1 MKMSPARKKFVD
13 VATSKYGAGAVLTR
27 PMIVN
32 VAEENGISYPSWFS
46 RSSFSVG
53 GGEFRLPVEGE
64 SIVTVPAKPA
74 KVEKLV
80 VNEETVVAYHNPTEN
95 LVPNKDPLYVPFG
108 HFSDVHGI
116 IKSGMFYPA
125 FVTGLSGNGK
135 TLMVEQACAKA
146 KREFFRVNIT
156 VETDEDDLLGHY
168 ALIDGNTVW
177 QDGPV
182 VKAMEQGAVLLID
195 EIDL

>member
-53 GGEFRLPVEGE
+53 RGEFRLPVEGE

-108 HFSDVHGI
+108 HFGDVYSI
-116 IKSGMFYPA
+116 IKSGMFYPV
-125 FVTGLSGNGK
+125 FITGLSGNGK
-135 TLMVEQACAKA
+135 TFMVEQACAKA

-156 VETDEDDLLGHY
+156 VGRD
-168 ALIDGNTVW
+168 
-177 QDGPV
+177 
-182 VKAMEQGAVLLID
+182 
-195 EIDL
+195 